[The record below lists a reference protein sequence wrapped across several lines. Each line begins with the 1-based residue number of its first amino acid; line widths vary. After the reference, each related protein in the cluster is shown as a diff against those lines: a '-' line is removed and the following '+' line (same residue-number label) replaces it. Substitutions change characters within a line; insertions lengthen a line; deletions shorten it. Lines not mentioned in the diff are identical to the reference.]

1 MASSSTLH
9 IPLFIVDRFRLQP
22 RLASICIVPKAV
34 YIYVLSAAADAANV
48 KFRTFGVEIWKPKE
62 PLYAQDEEQL
72 QCLPSEHGSRFQ
84 EFCVKLT
91 KLMSRPGGGINI
103 GSILT
108 DTTESQPPSGT
119 CALIA
124 EVYPMELLT
133 RDEIERYA
141 PVISPPLEVI
151 IPSFSTF
158 VALSSSL
165 DLPVPEEIVRRTGEL
180 MHLCSALP
188 LDHVTLHDE
197 VFPVLSSILGFPV
210 EPGFC
215 CNTPTATAPP
225 PRSDTAVLTVIGLG
239 IEDGYG
245 GRIAQSTY
253 IDYYRSPPK
262 IISHSCSVPSFL
274 IGIAGP
280 RMSIFGATIARQPIV
295 QRLTRDLWLARDHPL
310 DDAVLLE
317 NARVLYALAR
327 GLESLR
333 AFYATLG
340 RLPTPDARIDADEPG
355 HRDVVVKFVSH
366 YGADAHRLLASAKLA
381 PQLLYCGDVWVEEPR
396 YHGHKMVVME
406 YVEGVV
412 AFCSHQQNA
421 ALPEVTRAIGLLHAG
436 EMVLGY
442 VHGHNVLLLPGWE
455 ENAKDKVRII
465 GFDWAGR
472 VGEARYPCRLP
483 KQVFAVD
490 GVKEYG
496 FIDPAHDTGMLASFC
511 SAHGP

>member
-1 MASSSTLH
+1 VQRGASVVLDGKHPNT
-9 IPLFIVDRFRLQP
+9 D
-22 RLASICIVPKAV
+22 AV
-34 YIYVLSAAADAANV
+34 
-48 KFRTFGVEIWKPKE
+48 
-62 PLYAQDEEQL
+62 
-72 QCLPSEHGSRFQ
+72 CLP
-84 EFCVKLT
+84 V
-91 KLMSRPGGGINI
+91 
-103 GSILT
+103 
-108 DTTESQPPSGT
+108 
-119 CALIA
+119 
-124 EVYPMELLT
+124 
-133 RDEIERYA
+133 
-141 PVISPPLEVI
+141 SPPLEVI

-197 VFPVLSSILGFPV
+197 VFPVLSSILGLPV
-210 EPGFC
+210 ELGFC
-215 CNTPTATAPP
+215 CNTITVTAPP
-225 PRSDTAVLTVIGLG
+225 PCSDTAVLTVIELD

-340 RLPTPDARIDADEPG
+340 PLPTPESETARFFPLATRFRDAGGRVVAFTYVGMLNSTDGSATVFRARIDADEPG

-366 YGADAHRLLASAKLA
+366 YGADAHRLLADAKLA

-436 EMVLGY
+436 KMVLGY